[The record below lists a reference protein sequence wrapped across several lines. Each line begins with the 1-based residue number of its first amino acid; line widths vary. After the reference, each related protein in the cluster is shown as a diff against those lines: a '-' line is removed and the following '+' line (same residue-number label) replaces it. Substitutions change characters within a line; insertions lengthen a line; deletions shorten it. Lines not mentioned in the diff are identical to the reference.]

1 MKVSKN
7 WIEEYLDFKLPPIDE
22 LVTKIGAQ
30 LGAVEE
36 VIDIGKPYDGIIIA
50 RVVSCKPHPNADKL
64 KVCAVDDGG
73 VNKQVERD
81 EQGYVQVVCGA
92 PNCEENLLVA
102 WIPPGAVVPS
112 TVEDSEPFVI
122 EVREIRGIKSNGMLA
137 SAKELAISEDHEGLL
152 VLNDTKKAENISA
165 INWPEFKPGDD
176 FKKALKL
183 DDYVIDIENKMF
195 THRPDCFGMLGI
207 AREVAGIFNKP
218 FSSPE
223 IYSFKHEDKPNSGNK
238 LVLNNELPELVP
250 RFVAQVFENVQIGPS
265 PIWMQSMLS
274 RVGVRPINN
283 IVDITNY
290 FMLLTGQPL
299 HAYDYDKLKAIDGSD
314 HATITIRHPK
324 KEEELTLLNGK
335 TIKPESNMIMIAS
348 ASKLIGV
355 GGVMGGHDTEV
366 DSNTKNIVLECAQF
380 DMYSIRRTSMTLGLF
395 TDAVTRF
402 SKGQSPLQNGV
413 VVNWTAQQI
422 INDSGAM
429 PGDYLDN
436 INIDQSAID
445 SKSVFPSLDVTPDF
459 IKSRLGIDLAI
470 EEMAELLKNVEFGVD
485 IKTDNDTQLLHITAP
500 FWRTDIE
507 LPEDIVEEIGR
518 LYGFDKLNLELPS
531 RIITP
536 AAKDISLSQ
545 KAEIRNRLR
554 IAGANEVLTYSFV
567 HETLLDKVGQDSEK
581 AFQISNAL
589 SPDLQFYRLS
599 LIPSLLDKV
608 HMNNKAGF
616 SQFALFEIG
625 KAHDVLSID
634 KDSVP
639 KEYEH
644 TALIVTADSKAKRSG
659 APYYQAKAFIEYLC
673 GTGKIIYKPLE
684 GEIAESQAAK
694 PFTPN
699 RCAALYTP
707 EGEFLGILG
716 EFKPSVIKLLKLPS
730 FSAGFEVKT
739 DVLGRLISDVQKY
752 VPLNRFPSVKQDI
765 TLEVSSDASYKSITD
780 FLDKSIESK
789 RIKDSLSRY
798 ELLDIYQDE
807 KDQDHKRFT
816 FRFNITGTNRTLTDK
831 EVNKFLDEIAFLSE
845 KEIGARRI

>member
-22 LVTKIGAQ
+22 WVTKIGAQ

-36 VIDIGKPYDGIIIA
+36 VIDIGKQYNGIIIA
-50 RVVSCKPHPNADKL
+50 RVVSCKPHPDADKL
-64 KVCAVDDGG
+64 KVCLIDDGG
-73 VNKQVERD
+73 TNKQVERD

-102 WIPPGAVVPS
+102 WISPGAVVPS
-112 TVEDSEPFVI
+112 TVDDSEPFVI
-122 EVREIRGIKSNGMLA
+122 ETREIRGLKSNGMLA
-137 SAKELAISEDHEGLL
+137 SAKELAISEDHEGIL
-152 VLNDTKKAENISA
+152 VLTNKAEGTPDA
-165 INWPEFKPGDD
+165 INGPEFKPGDD
-176 FKKALKL
+176 FKKSLKL

-223 IYSFKHEDKPNSGNK
+223 IYSLKQEDKPNSGNK

-250 RFVAQVFENVQIGPS
+250 RFVAQIFENVHIGPS
-265 PIWMQSMLS
+265 PIWMQTMLN

-290 FMLLTGQPL
+290 FMVLTGQPL
-299 HAYDYDKLKAIDGSD
+299 HAYDYDKLKAIDGGD
-314 HATITIRHPK
+314 HATISIRHPK
-324 KEEELTLLNGK
+324 KDEELTLLNGK
-335 TIKPESNMIMIAS
+335 TIKPEGNMIMIAS

-366 DSNTKNIVLECAQF
+366 DNDTKNIVLECAQF
-380 DMYSIRRTSMTLGLF
+380 DMYSIRRASMTLGLF

-413 VVNWTAQQI
+413 VVNWTAKQI
-422 INDSGAM
+422 INDSGATA
-429 PGDYLDN
+429 GDYIDD
-436 INIDQSAID
+436 INIDQSMID
-445 SKSVFPSLDVTPDF
+445 KRSVFPSLSVTPEF
-459 IKSRLGIDLAI
+459 IKSRLGIDIASNDI
-470 EEMAELLKNVEFGVD
+470 ATLLNNVEFD
-485 IKTDNDTQLLHITAP
+485 IYIKDEADNQVLEITAP

-507 LPEDIVEEIGR
+507 LPEDIVEEVGR

-531 RIITP
+531 RVIIP
-536 AAKDISLSQ
+536 AVKDLSLSK
-545 KAEIRNRLR
+545 KAEIRNKLKL
-554 IAGANEVLTYSFV
+554 AGANEVLTYSFV
-567 HETLLDKVGQDSEK
+567 HKSLLDKVGQDSDK

-599 LIPSLLDKV
+599 LLPSILDKV

-616 SQFALFEIG
+616 IQFALFEIG
-625 KAHDVLSID
+625 KVHDTLSIG
-634 KDSVP
+634 KDNIP
-639 KEYEH
+639 EEYEH

-673 GTGKIIYKPLE
+673 GPGKVTYKLLE

-694 PFTPN
+694 PLTAQ
-699 RCAALYTP
+699 RSAALYTS
-707 EGEFLGILG
+707 EGEFLGIIG
-716 EFKPSVIKLLKLPS
+716 EFKPSVIKLLKLPN

-739 DVLGRLISDVQKY
+739 DILGKLISNVQEY
-752 VPLNRFPSVKQDI
+752 APLNRFPSVKQDI
-765 TLEVSSDASYKSITD
+765 TLEVNSDDTYKIITD
-780 FLDKSIESK
+780 FLDKSIASNQ
-789 RIKDSLSRY
+789 IKDSLVRY

-807 KDQDHKRFT
+807 NDLAHKRFT
-816 FRFNITGTNRTLTDK
+816 FRFNVTGTNRTLTDK
-831 EVNKFLDEIAFLSE
+831 EVNKFLDELASLSE
-845 KEIGARRI
+845 KEISAKRI